1 MIPTSKGTTC
11 TIDFSANEPTEI
23 GTKWPDE
30 ETKNQT
36 DQAVQKSMK

>member
-11 TIDFSANEPTEI
+11 TIDFSANEPREMGFI
-23 GTKWPDE
+23 WPDE

-36 DQAVQKSMK
+36 DQAVQKFIK